1 MKNKIIKFRVTEKTY
16 NELKALNINI
26 SDTLRKFVKSLI
38 NVDTKNSNVDTNVDT
53 TKTKIKKTVKNV
65 DTNVDTK
72 IKKITKNVDTNV
84 KTNNQ
89 NVKTKFEICKDNLD
103 KDGRKRI
110 DYSRFEIK
118 KNKILM
124 KQQILNFKTS

>member
-53 TKTKIKKTVKNV
+53 TNAHS
-65 DTNVDTK
+65 
-72 IKKITKNVDTNV
+72 
-84 KTNNQ
+84 
-89 NVKTKFEICKDNLD
+89 
-103 KDGRKRI
+103 
-110 DYSRFEIK
+110 YY
-118 KNKILM
+118 IL
-124 KQQILNFKTS
+124 LEGVLE